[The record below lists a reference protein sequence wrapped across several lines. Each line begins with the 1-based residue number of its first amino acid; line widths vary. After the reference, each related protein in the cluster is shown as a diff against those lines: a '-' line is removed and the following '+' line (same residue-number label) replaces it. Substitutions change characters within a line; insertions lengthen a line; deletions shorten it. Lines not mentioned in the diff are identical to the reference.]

1 MARQLQKSPPG
12 NRGAFLFC
20 VASCFKS
27 TPAVTEWKSINI
39 HQNRLS
45 IHQIINQTGCITS
58 TDVLK
63 ATGQK
68 PGTVRNRLNELY
80 ELGLLTRHG
89 KARATWY
96 VRGKHPE

>member
-1 MARQLQKSPPG
+1 MSQYG
-12 NRGAFLFC
+12 NR
-20 VASCFKS
+20 S
-27 TPAVTEWKSINI
+27 KSIKI
-39 HQNRLS
+39 DYVF
-45 IHQIINQTGCITS
+45 INQSINRTERITS

-68 PGTVRNRLNELY
+68 PGTVRNRLNELC

>member
-1 MARQLQKSPPG
+1 MAKQLRRSPPG

-58 TDVLK
+58 AYVLK

-68 PGTVRNRLNELY
+68 PGTIRNRLNELC
-80 ELGLLTRHG
+80 EMGLLTRHG
-89 KARATWY
+89 KARATLY
-96 VRGKHPE
+96 VRG